1 MKSNWLLWSL
11 FSAAFA
17 GATAVLAKVG
27 VEGISS
33 NLAFA
38 IRTTIVLVF
47 SWMIVTA
54 TGSPISLV
62 SIPKKTWIFL
72 LLSGIATGLSWLCY
86 FRALQIGFASKVDPV
101 SKLSVLFAIALAAL
115 FLHEPVSWPQW
126 IGGVLIAGGAIL
138 LACF

>member
-1 MKSNWLLWSL
+1 MKNSWLLWSL
-11 FSAAFA
+11 LSAAFA

-38 IRTTIVLVF
+38 IRTTVVLVF
-47 SWMIVTA
+47 AWMIVST
-54 TGSPISLV
+54 TDSPISLV
-62 SIPKKTWIFL
+62 SIPKRAWIFL
-72 LLSGIATGLSWLCY
+72 LLSGIATGLSWICY

-101 SKLSVLFAIALAAL
+101 NKLSVLFAIALAAL

-126 IGGVLIAGGAIL
+126 IGGALIAGGAIL